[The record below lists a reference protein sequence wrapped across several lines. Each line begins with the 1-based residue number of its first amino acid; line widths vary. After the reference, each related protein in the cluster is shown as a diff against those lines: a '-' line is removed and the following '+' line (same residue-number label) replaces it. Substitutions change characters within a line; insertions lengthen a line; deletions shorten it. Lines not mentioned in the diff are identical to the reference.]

1 MADKP
6 GSDALKEKE
15 RRLRGGFDDDVGL
28 RVHRAVSWLQ
38 GADRAAADDDLDTAF
53 ICYWIAFNAVYVQA
67 GQLHQRYHEREFF
80 NWFFEQVCELDADNV
95 IYDAIWQRFS
105 QSIRSLVDNHFVF
118 APFWRHQHGEQDSAA
133 WQSWFE
139 GERKRILAALGR
151 RDTVGVLTVVF
162 DRLYVLRNQLMH
174 GGATWNST
182 VNRAQVRD
190 GTAILAFLVPH
201 FVELMMDNP
210 AHGWG
215 VPPYPV
221 VDGAGA
227 SVETRRKTS

>member
-6 GSDALKEKE
+6 SSDALKEKE

-38 GADRAAADDDLDTAF
+38 GADRAVADDDLDTAF
-53 ICYWIAFNAVYVQA
+53 ICYWIAFNAVYVQSTV
-67 GQLHQRYHEREFF
+67 LHQQRQEREFF
-80 NWFFEQVCELDADNV
+80 KWFFEQVCELDADNV
-95 IYDAIWQRFS
+95 VYDAIWQRFS
-105 QSIRSLVDNHFVF
+105 QSIRSLVNNHFVF
-118 APFWRHQHGEQDSAA
+118 APFWRHQHGEPKNDA

-139 GERKRILAALGR
+139 SERRRILAALGR

-174 GGATWNST
+174 GGATWNSR

-221 VDGAGA
+221 VDAAAA
-227 SVETRRKTS
+227 SVEMHGKIS